1 MPMIYNKRRLFGPGE
16 TGAPRHVT
24 IYRVIIPDTASVVY
38 HTLFTRRR
46 LGTSDK
52 PLFSLLSVTCTN
64 TNDANDTDVVESYR
78 ATWAILTRDD
88 LPVLKR
94 SQSVPFHSVPLYV
107 KETILEYY
115 MDVWDVTRDDVP
127 EAWRY
132 IYDKAF

>member
-24 IYRVIIPDTASVVY
+24 VYRVIIPDTASVVY

-52 PLFSLLSVTCTN
+52 PLFSLLSVTCTDN
-64 TNDANDTDVVESYR
+64 ADNSSYR

-94 SQSVPFHSVPLYV
+94 SQSVPFHNVPLYV

-115 MDVWDVTRDDVP
+115 MDLWDVTRDDVP